1 MAYNSHSSNRL
12 REGNIFGFQIM
23 LLLLFVHFYISSITK
38 KDPNP
43 LVLENYLLFC
53 ECIIIA
59 IVDKR

>member
-1 MAYNSHSSNRL
+1 
-12 REGNIFGFQIM
+12 M
-23 LLLLFVHFYISSITK
+23 LLLLFVHPYISSITK

-43 LVLENYLLFC
+43 LELENYLLFFFPQLLC